1 MQGSRVL
8 EEKDEG
14 MGAQGFCRFPVK
26 KSRFNFLGVEGCGL
40 KLPGKG
46 FGSRIEGL
54 RGLVVSELRACGEGA
69 GLSER
74 GLNPKLRGGSRML

>member
-8 EEKDEG
+8 EEKG
-14 MGAQGFCRFPVK
+14 VGTGAQGFCRFPFK
-26 KSRFNFLGVEGCGL
+26 KSRFHFLGVEGCGF

-46 FGSRIEGL
+46 FGYRIEGL

-69 GLSER
+69 GLR
-74 GLNPKLRGGSRML
+74 LRLFRKRPKP